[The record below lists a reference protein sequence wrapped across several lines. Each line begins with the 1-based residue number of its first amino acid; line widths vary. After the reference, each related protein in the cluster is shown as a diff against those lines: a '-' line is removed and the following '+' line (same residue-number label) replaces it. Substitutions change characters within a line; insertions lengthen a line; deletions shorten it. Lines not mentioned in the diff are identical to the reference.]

1 MSRLTRLNHMLHTY
15 ARTAYVY
22 ACTRK
27 EKNMDEK
34 MDAVEWLRDF
44 LEESPREVSEVRAAS
59 KAAGFTRGEIK
70 EAKHELQ
77 VKTTSNWSPGQPA
90 TVWYWSLP

>member
-1 MSRLTRLNHMLHTY
+1 
-15 ARTAYVY
+15 
-22 ACTRK
+22 
-27 EKNMDEK
+27 MDEK

-44 LEESPREVSEVRAAS
+44 RAAS

-77 VKTTSNWSPGQPA
+77 VKTTSNWAPGQPA